1 METPQLAPLAD
12 KRINA
17 MNEAKIGFD
26 LNEEQILTDELSD
39 ETLEAAAGAGPECAR
54 AFTVT
59 MCTGQADCPF

>member
-1 METPQLAPLAD
+1 
-12 KRINA
+12 